1 MSLEALFS
9 QLDAK
14 ESHHFL
20 RISAA
25 GCIGNKEEIYEPPDI
40 TTATGNEFSYADA
53 YITNIKAAN
62 TMNLDEKLT
71 YRDNEGCLWVFQIT
85 ESCNSSRTV

>member
-1 MSLEALFS
+1 M
-9 QLDAK
+9 
-14 ESHHFL
+14 

-53 YITNIKAAN
+53 YITYVKATNSMDLDKKLAN
-62 TMNLDEKLT
+62 
-71 YRDNEGCLWVFQIT
+71 
-85 ESCNSSRTV
+85 